1 METRSFGRSGLE
13 VSVLGFGCGAVGG
26 LMVRGTEAEQE
37 RAFAR
42 AIDAGITYFDTAA
55 IYGDGVSEQNLGKVV
70 RRLKPRTF
78 IYGTKVR
85 VLSAQKSDIRA
96 AIIASVEAS
105 LKRLGMERTDILH
118 LHNPITKDGAGNF
131 LTVEQVIEEVIP
143 TFEALRDQ
151 GKIGVLGL
159 TAIGDTS
166 EVLKVLDSGA
176 FASAQVS
183 YNMLNPS
190 AATTLPNNYPAQDYG
205 RMFEHT
211 KANGVGV
218 IGIRTLAGGALSGSA
233 AREPNASPP
242 PEPIGSATSFEGDL
256 ERARRFQPMIEEG
269 FATSL
274 AELATR
280 FVISTPAMG
289 TALMGIATLDQLEQ
303 AIAAVEKGPLPLPAL
318 MRIAAIQGSFAGEA
332 R

>member
-1 METRSFGRSGLE
+1 METRQFGRSGLQ
-13 VSVLGFGCGAVGG
+13 VSLLGFGCGAVGG
-26 LMVRGTEAEQE
+26 LMVRGTEADQE

-70 RRLKPRTF
+70 ARLKPRNF

-85 VLSAQKSDIRA
+85 VPGSQKGNIRA
-96 AIIASVEAS
+96 AINASVDAS
-105 LKRLGMERTDILH
+105 LRRLGLERADILH
-118 LHNPITKDGAGNF
+118 LHNPITTDGAGNF
-131 LTVEQVIEEVIP
+131 LTAAQVLGDVVP
-143 TFEALRDQ
+143 AFEALRQQ

-159 TAIGDTS
+159 TATGDTS
-166 EVLKVLDSGA
+166 AVLKAIDSGA

-190 AATTLPNNYPAQDYG
+190 AATVLVPNYPAQDYG
-205 RMFEHT
+205 RLFEHT
-211 KANGVGV
+211 TTTGTGV

-233 AREPNASPP
+233 AREANASPP
-242 PEPIGSATSFEGDL
+242 PEPIGSAMSFDSDVA
-256 ERARRFQPMIEEG
+256 RARRFMPLVEDG
-269 FATSL
+269 VAASL
-274 AELATR
+274 TELATR
-280 FVISTPAMG
+280 FAISSPAMG

-303 AIAAVEKGPLPLPAL
+303 AIAAVEKGPLPAAAL
-318 MRIAAIQGSFAGEA
+318 ARIATIQASFAGET

>member
-1 METRSFGRSGLE
+1 MEIRSFGRSGLK

-37 RAFAR
+37 RAVAR

-70 RRLKPRTF
+70 RRLKPRNF

-85 VLSAQKSDIRA
+85 ILSAQKSDIRA
-96 AIIASVEAS
+96 AIVASFDAS
-105 LKRLGMERTDILH
+105 LKRLGMERADILH

-131 LTVEQVIEEVIP
+131 LTADQVIEEVIP
-143 TFEALRDQ
+143 AFEALRHQ
-151 GKIGVLGL
+151 GKIGLLGL
-159 TAIGDTS
+159 TATGDTS
-166 EVLKVLDSGA
+166 EVLKAIDSGS
-176 FASAQVS
+176 FESAQVS

-190 AATTLPNNYPAQDYG
+190 AATALPQNYPAQDYG
-205 RMFEHT
+205 RMFKHT
-211 KANGVGV
+211 KAKGVGV

-233 AREPNASPP
+233 AREANASPP
-242 PEPIGSATSFEGDL
+242 PEPIGSAMSFDRDL
-256 ERARRFQPMIEEG
+256 ARARRFLPLVEEG
-269 FATSL
+269 FANSL
-274 AELATR
+274 AELAMR
-280 FVISTPAMG
+280 FVISTPSMD

-303 AIAAVEKGPLPLPAL
+303 AITAVEKGPLPAEAL
-318 MRIAAIQGSFAGEA
+318 SRIAEIQTSFAGEA

>member
-1 METRSFGRSGLE
+1 METRSFGRSGVN
-13 VSVLGFGCGAVGG
+13 VSILGFGCGAVGG

-55 IYGDGVSEQNLGKVV
+55 IYGDGASEQNLGKAI
-70 RRLKPRTF
+70 RRVKPRRF
-78 IYGTKVR
+78 VYGTKVR
-85 VLSAQKSDIRA
+85 LASAQKNDIRA
-96 AIIASVEAS
+96 AIIGSVEAS
-105 LKRLGMERTDILH
+105 LKRLGLERADILH
-118 LHNPITKDGAGNF
+118 LHNPITGDGAGNF
-131 LTVEQVIEEVIP
+131 ITAAQVIGEVTP
-143 TFEALRDQ
+143 AFQALREQ
-151 GKIGVLGL
+151 GKIGLLGL
-159 TAIGDTS
+159 TATGDTS
-166 EVLKVLDSGA
+166 EVLKAIDTGA
-176 FASAQVS
+176 FESAQVS

-190 AATTLPNNYPAQDYG
+190 AETALAANYPAQDYG

-211 KANGVGV
+211 RAAGTGV
-218 IGIRTLAGGALSGSA
+218 IGIRTLAGGALSGSG

-242 PEPIGSATSFEGDL
+242 PEPIGSATSFDRDL
-256 ERARRFQPMIEEG
+256 ARALRFMPLIEEG
-269 FATSL
+269 FAKSL

-303 AIAAVEKGPLPLPAL
+303 AIAAVEKGPLPPAVL
-318 MRIAAIQGSFAGEA
+318 SRIAGIQASFAGET

>member
-55 IYGDGVSEQNLGKVV
+55 IYGDGISEQNLGKVV

-85 VLSAQKSDIRA
+85 VLAAQKSDIRA

-131 LTVEQVIEEVIP
+131 LTAEQVIEEVIP

-166 EVLKVLDSGA
+166 EVLQVIDSGA

-190 AATTLPNNYPAQDYG
+190 AATTLADNYPAQDYG

-211 KANGVGV
+211 KATGVGV

-256 ERARRFQPMIEEG
+256 ERARRFLPMIEEG
-269 FATSL
+269 FAESL

-280 FVISTPAMG
+280 FVISTPSMG
-289 TALMGIATLDQLEQ
+289 TALMGIATQDQLEQ

>member
-26 LMVRGTEAEQE
+26 IMVRGTEAEQE

-131 LTVEQVIEEVIP
+131 LTAEQVIEEVIP

-190 AATTLPNNYPAQDYG
+190 AATTLPNDYPAQDYG

-211 KANGVGV
+211 KAKGIGV

-233 AREPNASPP
+233 EREPNASPP
-242 PEPIGSATSFEGDL
+242 PEPIGSANSFEGDL
-256 ERARRFQPMIEEG
+256 ARARRFLPMIEEG
-269 FATSL
+269 FAGSL

-280 FVISTPAMG
+280 FVISTPSMG
-289 TALMGIATLDQLEQ
+289 TALMGIATQDQLEQ
-303 AIAAVEKGPLPLPAL
+303 AIAAVAKGPLPLPAL